1 MLKNVVCKFVML
13 NRLILTAE
21 QADTLTHLFRRF
33 GYNGAPLDQIAAA
46 AGLSPEQVSA
56 QLGGRNGLFLALLH
70 HYRLRLAAGTLNF
83 APQGSSLT
91 GSHLTGS
98 HLTGSHLT
106 GSGLTGSRL
115 TGSHLQALERLFV
128 GLIAAQGDADLP
140 PGYLI
145 IATAGEI
152 NGQDLVLNAAVQSY
166 FDEIRFLLTGTVRR
180 AADAGDLLRG
190 VDCEAAGDFL
200 FGALLALRMMHKI
213 KTEPLIQ
220 RNFVSGVMHYLQR
233 LKRSSP
239 QAELEENTSPT

>member
-91 GSHLTGS
+91 GSSLTGS
-98 HLTGSHLT
+98 HLTGSH
-106 GSGLTGSRL
+106 L

>member
-1 MLKNVVCKFVML
+1 M
-13 NRLILTAE
+13 
-21 QADTLTHLFRRF
+21 
-33 GYNGAPLDQIAAA
+33 
-46 AGLSPEQVSA
+46 
-56 QLGGRNGLFLALLH
+56 
-70 HYRLRLAAGTLNF
+70 
-83 APQGSSLT
+83 
-91 GSHLTGS
+91 
-98 HLTGSHLT
+98 
-106 GSGLTGSRL
+106 
-115 TGSHLQALERLFV
+115 FV

>member
-91 GSHLTGS
+91 GSH
-98 HLTGSHLT
+98 
-106 GSGLTGSRL
+106 LTGSRL

>member
-91 GSHLTGS
+91 GSH
-98 HLTGSHLT
+98 
-106 GSGLTGSRL
+106 L

>member
-83 APQGSSLT
+83 APQGSS
-91 GSHLTGS
+91 
-98 HLTGSHLT
+98 
-106 GSGLTGSRL
+106 LTGSRL

>member
-91 GSHLTGS
+91 GSG
-98 HLTGSHLT
+98 
-106 GSGLTGSRL
+106 L
-115 TGSHLQALERLFV
+115 TGSHLQSLERLFV